1 MLHANRHFNMYTT
14 YIIKVPF
21 NKKVLSE
28 HVKSPNSTK
37 SHINPYFKG
46 LLQLWSRDVDLL
58 SLIPTTV

>member
-1 MLHANRHFNMYTT
+1 MYTT